1 MKFYIIGI
9 KGTGLSAM
17 ACLLSDLGFKV
28 KGCDVTRYIFTQEKL
43 IKKGIEFEDIYNM
56 NYQEYDY
63 IIIAITYEN
72 IRNQVK
78 KELVKMGVPEDK
90 FSEID
95 ISLMDE
101 LHLPLKINNF

>member
-63 IIIAITYEN
+63 IILGNTFWKQSLLE
-72 IRNQVK
+72 QLK
-78 KELVKMGVPEDK
+78 KEN
-90 FSEID
+90 
-95 ISLMDE
+95 
-101 LHLPLKINNF
+101 KIGRAHV